1 MSSFRKLAGLTSPVR
16 SLPMATALAL
26 GLAACAPEPGTANAE
41 QQTALADDAHP
52 GEAVYQQWCSSC
64 HDNGA
69 TSGAPSLAA
78 IRTLN
83 RATVKYALE
92 LGYMKIQAKDVPKD
106 ELAQLIDWLPERRR
120 HH

>member
-1 MSSFRKLAGLTSPVR
+1 MSQLRAFAL
-16 SLPMATALAL
+16 ATAIALAVS
-26 GLAACAPEPGTANAE
+26 GCAPRPGEATSEHAE
-41 QQTALADDAHP
+41 AAGPHP

-92 LGYMKIQAKDVPKD
+92 LGYMKIQAKDVPKE
-106 ELAQLIDWLPERRR
+106 ELVQLIDWLPSAEGTNDAWITAARCPT
-120 HH
+120 